1 MTIHVGIDVG
11 GTFTDAVAVSEG
23 GSVRGKALS
32 TDDVTGGI
40 LAALDVLQQRMGL
53 SHDDFFSQVS
63 RFVLG
68 NTIVTNAI
76 DQMKFAKVGLLT
88 TRGFKDTLRIARSAR
103 GEERDPHDLAPY
115 PSVVERQ
122 HILEVSERVDANG
135 DILAPIDLADVK
147 TALAELVEGESV
159 EAIAVCLLWSF
170 RNTAHEAAIGDLIR
184 SSYPELPFTLSSEL
198 TPVYREYERMVTTV
212 LDAAVK
218 PIVADHFEQLEQR
231 LRDAGLQVAPQ
242 IMQVHGGFLSVQE
255 TAKAPINMFN
265 SGPVG
270 GVAGARLLGKRLN
283 RNKILTADMGGT
295 SLDAAAIIDGE
306 LRILP
311 RAKIGEFPTSLTA
324 VDIES
329 IGSGGGSLGW
339 IDERGVM
346 RLGPRSAGSRPG
358 PVCYG
363 RGGTEPTTTDAA
375 LVMGL
380 INADYYLGGTMSLDA
395 ELTRQAVATKLAGPL
410 DLTIEAAAYGIYR
423 LATHQMANAIRKIT
437 INRGH
442 DPRDFTMVNFG
453 GAMGLF
459 AAAVAQEVGLE
470 EIIIPANA
478 AVFSAWGLMH
488 ADAVY
493 TEVRTTPW
501 TFDQPANKVE
511 TAFHELEAG
520 AQSWFKAEDIP
531 EDRRELI
538 READMKFAGQ
548 IFEVTSRLPREPI
561 TEDLKD
567 QIRAQFVRDY
577 ESEFGTGTAWTESQ
591 ILLINSRVR
600 ALGKSDTAELGGD
613 NVIPIPQ
620 ETGQYERD
628 IVNPAD
634 GSPITVTVYRGFA
647 AVREAI
653 GPCILEE
660 IDTTVFVPAG
670 ARATMNEQGDV
681 IVALPS
687 TRHDSRA

>member
-11 GTFTDAVAVSEG
+11 GTFTDAVAVSSA
-23 GSVRGKALS
+23 GSVRGKSLS
-32 TDDVTGGI
+32 TGDVTAGI
-40 LAALDVLQQRMGL
+40 FGALEVLQDRLGM
-53 SHDDFFSQVS
+53 SNDDFFAEVE

-76 DQMKFAKVGLLT
+76 DQLKFARVGLLT

-115 PSVVERQ
+115 PSVVERR
-122 HILEVSERVDANG
+122 HIVEISERVDAQG
-135 DILAPIDLADVK
+135 RQLVPVDLAEVK
-147 TALAELVEGESV
+147 AALAELVENEGVESV
-159 EAIAVCLLWSF
+159 AVCFLWSF
-170 RNTAHEAAIGDLIR
+170 RNAENEKAVGELIR
-184 SSYPELPFTLSSEL
+184 TSYPDLPFTLSSEL

-218 PIVADHFEQLEQR
+218 PIVANHFENLEQR
-231 LRDAGLQVAPQ
+231 LRDAGLKVAPQ
-242 IMQVHGGFLSVQE
+242 IMQVHGGFLSVRE

-270 GVAGARLLGKRLN
+270 GVAGARLLGQRIG
-283 RNKILTADMGGT
+283 RQRILTADMGGT

-311 RAKIGEFPTSLTA
+311 RARIGEFPTSLTA

-329 IGSGGGSLGW
+329 IGAGGGSLGW
-339 IDERGVM
+339 IDGRGLLRV
-346 RLGPRSAGSRPG
+346 GPRSAGSNPG

-375 LVMGL
+375 LVLGL
-380 INADYYLGGTMSLDA
+380 INPDYYLGGTMPLDGDA
-395 ELTRQAVATKLAGPL
+395 TKQAVAKVAEPL
-410 DLTIEAAAYGIYR
+410 GLSVEAVAQGMYR
-423 LATHQMANAIRKIT
+423 LATHQMANAVRKIT

-459 AAAVAQEVGLE
+459 AASVAQEVGLE
-470 EIIIPANA
+470 EIVVPANA

-501 TFDQPANKVE
+501 TFDQPAE
-511 TAFHELEAG
+511 QLEASFSELEAR
-520 AQSWFKAEDIP
+520 ARAWFEAEGIP
-531 EDRRELI
+531 EESQDLI

-548 IFEVTSRLPREPI
+548 IFEVTSRFPNEGI
-561 TEDLKD
+561 TEELKE
-567 QIRAQFVRDY
+567 QLRGQFVSDY
-577 ESEFGTGTAWTESQ
+577 ESEFGTGTAWTESEV
-591 ILLINSRVR
+591 LLINVRVR
-600 ALGKSDTAELGGD
+600 ALGRSDTAELGGD
-613 NVIPIPQ
+613 KVVTIPQ
-620 ETGQYERD
+620 EIDQYERQ
-628 IVNPAD
+628 IISPAT
-634 GSPITVTVYRGFA
+634 GEPLTVTVYRGFA
-647 AVREAI
+647 AVREAE

-660 IDTTVFVPAG
+660 IDTTVYVPEG
-670 ARATMNEQGDV
+670 AKASMNDEGDV
-681 IVALPS
+681 IVSLRS
-687 TRHDSRA
+687 TRRLQA